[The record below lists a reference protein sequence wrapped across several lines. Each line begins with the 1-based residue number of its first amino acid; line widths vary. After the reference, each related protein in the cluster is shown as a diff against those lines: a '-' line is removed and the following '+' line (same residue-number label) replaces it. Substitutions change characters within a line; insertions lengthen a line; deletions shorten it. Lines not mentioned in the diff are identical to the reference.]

1 MYKTA
6 DGEEIFVVDGHV
18 ALWDGSVENQRNRH
32 GKEFIDCFYDYHCNL
47 SPKEWIWPHEKF
59 IKYDA
64 DTFIQDVFG
73 EGYVDVAIF
82 QPVGL
87 HDFYKEPFGNVAK
100 NYALAE
106 KYPGRFIGNG
116 YFDPRDGEEGL
127 ERLEQWAKTYHLQ
140 GVKLYTAEWHGSSKG
155 YRLSDPWAE
164 RYLAKCLQLGI
175 RNIHVHKGPTIK
187 PLNMDAF
194 DVGDIDEAASSFPDL
209 NFIVE
214 HVGLPRLEQFCWI
227 ATQEPN
233 IYAGLAVASAF
244 IYTRPRYFAQIIS
257 ELLYWLNEDRILFGS
272 DYALWHPK
280 WLIDMFMNFELPE
293 DIARESGVALTRE
306 VKKKILGLNA
316 ARLYGIDVAAR
327 MAELRQDPISRQV
340 RQAG

>member
-1 MYKTA
+1 MYKTD
-6 DGEEIFVVDGHV
+6 DGDEIFVVDGHV
-18 ALWDGSVENQRNRH
+18 ALWDGSVANQKNRH
-32 GKEFIDCFYDYHCNL
+32 GAEFIECFYDYHRNL
-47 SPKEWIWPHEKF
+47 SPESWIWPHDKF
-59 IKYDA
+59 LKYDE
-64 DTFIQDVFG
+64 DTFIRDVF
-73 EGYVDVAIF
+73 EMGYVDVAIF

-87 HDFYKEPFGNVAK
+87 VEFYKEPFGNVAK
-100 NYALAE
+100 NYQLAQ

-116 YFDPRDGEEGL
+116 YFDPRDGEAGL
-127 ERLEQWAKTYHLQ
+127 ERLEEWAAQYHLQ
-140 GVKLYTAEWHGSSKG
+140 GVKLYTAEWHGDSKG

-194 DVGDIDEAASSFPDL
+194 DVSDIDAAASNFPDL

-214 HVGLPRLEQFCWI
+214 HVGLPRLEAFCWI

-233 IYAGLAVASAF
+233 VYAGLAVANAF
-244 IYTRPRYFAQIIS
+244 IHTRPRYFAQIIS
-257 ELLYWLNEDRILFGS
+257 ELLYWLDEDRILFGS

-280 WLIDMFMNFELPE
+280 WLIDEFMAFELPD
-293 DIARESGVALTRE
+293 DIAQETGVTLTRDI
-306 VKKKILGLNA
+306 KKKILGLNA
-316 ARLYGIDVAAR
+316 ARLYNIDVPTHQAKLQKDA
-327 MAELRQDPISRQV
+327 ISQRL

>member
-1 MYKTA
+1 MYRTK

-18 ALWDGSVENQRNRH
+18 ALWDGSPANQKNRH
-32 GKEFIDCFYDYHCNL
+32 GGEFIDCFYDYHRNL
-47 SPKEWIWPHEKF
+47 SPKEWLWPHEKF
-59 IKYDA
+59 VKYDEEG
-64 DTFIQDVFG
+64 FVHDVFR

-87 HDFYKEPFGNVAK
+87 TDFYHEPFGNVPK
-100 NYALAE
+100 NFAIAQ

-127 ERLEQWAKTYHLQ
+127 ERLEEWAERYHLQ
-140 GVKLYTAEWHGSSKG
+140 GVKLYTAEWHGDSKG
-155 YRLSDPWAE
+155 YRLSDPWAQ

-187 PLNMDAF
+187 PLNIDAF
-194 DVGDIDEAASSFPDL
+194 DVNDIDDAATSFPDL

-227 ATQEPN
+227 AQQEPN
-233 IYAGLAVASAF
+233 VYAGLSVADAF
-244 IYTRPRYFAQIIS
+244 IYTRPRYYAQILS

-280 WLIDMFMNFELPE
+280 WLIDLFMEMEFPD
-293 DIARESGVALTRE
+293 DIAKETGVELTLD
-306 VKKKILGLNA
+306 VKRKIMGLNA
-316 ARLYGIDVAAR
+316 AKLYGINVAAR
-327 MAELRQDPISRQV
+327 
-340 RQAG
+340 RQALSNDAISQRTSEAG